1 MENNDQNLNNQVNTN
16 NSNAN
21 QPTQN
26 NTNKIVFALM
36 ALIIVGLAGYIVY
49 TKFIQKDDKSEPKS
63 SNTQEQENNNSQ
75 DGNSNTQE
83 QEVKTNANYA
93 VLNYQCKNEYCDGED
108 RINVKQLLK
117 TNDTVKT
124 IYDDKNHKH
133 HVILLENNN
142 GNVYLYLVDEDKY
155 YFKDNNY
162 HQVEIINGGYE
173 DDTYIYDYNYA
184 IVHQHIT
191 KHYENTDYNTSNSK
205 IYDLKNGK
213 YVFEADEYYDFSYAE
228 YENQRFYILK
238 DNGDRTLYD
247 NNFNKVFDVDTYG
260 DFAFDGQYVFGI
272 IEQNSKYKFFRYN
285 ITTKKY
291 ELSNV
296 VFGNSNDWEDFDFT
310 YNYIVK
316 ENGDEFEIYDFD
328 GNIVFKTDEKTNL
341 KNIKTKDY
349 VMPFL
354 PKVYY
359 SKAKNKIKLMIEPD
373 ICGDSSCPP
382 HFGYSYYEYDISSK
396 KVTYKFY
403 TDSIPDSIYQNLYD
417 GYVETSY

>member
-1 MENNDQNLNNQVNTN
+1 MENNNQELNNQVNTD
-16 NSNAN
+16 NSVK
-21 QPTQN
+21 QPMPNN
-26 NTNKIVFALM
+26 NTNKIVFILM
-36 ALIIVGLAGYIVY
+36 VLIIVGLVGYVAY
-49 TKFIQKDDKSEPKS
+49 TKFIQKNDKPELKPN
-63 SNTQEQENNNSQ
+63 NTQEQENNNSNENEYNNNAQ
-75 DGNSNTQE
+75 KQE
-83 QEVKTNANYA
+83 TKANINYE
-93 VLNYQCKNEYCDGED
+93 VLNYQCKNEYCNGED
-108 RINVKQLLK
+108 YINVKQLLK
-117 TNDTVKT
+117 ISDTVKT
-124 IYDDKNHKH
+124 IYNDKDHKH
-133 HVILLENNN
+133 HVILLKNNS
-142 GNVYLYLVDEDKY
+142 GSVYLYLSDENKY
-155 YFKDNNY
+155 YFKNDDY
-162 HQVEIINGGYE
+162 YQIDIIHSDYDWSDG
-173 DDTYIYDYNYA
+173 YIYDYNYA
-184 IVHQHIT
+184 IVHQKT
-191 KHYENTDYNTSNSK
+191 GYYRANSK

-213 YVFEADEYYDFSYAE
+213 YVFETDGYYDFAYAE

-247 NNFNKVFDVDTYG
+247 NKFNKVFDVDTYG
-260 DFAFDGQYVFGI
+260 DFAFDSKYVFGI

-285 ITTKKY
+285 IATKKY

-296 VFGNSNDWEDFDFT
+296 VLGNSDDWNDFDCT

-316 ENGDEFEIYDFD
+316 ENNDEFEIYDFD
-328 GNIVFKTDEKTNL
+328 GNIIFKTDEKTNL

-359 SKAKNKIKLMIEPD
+359 SKAKNKIKLIIEPD

-396 KVTYKFY
+396 KITYKFY